1 MIVTQEQL
9 AEATGLTRG
18 ADIARHLK
26 RAGIPFR
33 VVNGRILTTEDAITA
48 VLTGQKKNNR
58 GPNFAAVA
66 APRPRQARGLLPRP
80 AAGGESPVDVPQSGG

>member
-1 MIVTQEQL
+1 MILTHEML
-9 AEATGLTRG
+9 SEATGLTRT

-33 VVNGRILTTEDAITA
+33 VVNGRILTTEDAVTA

-58 GPNFAAVA
+58 GPNFAAIA
-66 APRPRQARGLLPRP
+66 APRSPKARGVLPRP
-80 AAGGESPVDVPQSGG
+80 QRGNAEGLDVAQS